1 MMQDCWLEDPSSRPT
16 FTALRQ
22 QLDVIIE
29 DHSTVSYINFDLT
42 ASGTCCNGDSDSDSD
57 DGRLRDSWLSTT
69 DASARGQ
76 RDDRT
81 TLDKILAKASSV
93 PHLAFGRPG
102 QCSEFLM
109 DSVSAHSTGHLVPLV
124 EPPSDPRTRLL
135 PQ

>member
-1 MMQDCWLEDPSSRPT
+1 MMQDCWLEDSSSRPT

-42 ASGTCCNGDSDSDSD
+42 ASGTFCNDDSDSD
-57 DGRLRDSWLSTT
+57 DGQLGDSWLPTT
-69 DASARGQ
+69 DASASGQ
-76 RDDRT
+76 LGDRT

-102 QCSEFLM
+102 QCSEFLR
-109 DSVSAHSTGHLVPLV
+109 DSVSAHSSGHLVTLV
-124 EPPSDPRTRLL
+124 DPPSNPRTRLL